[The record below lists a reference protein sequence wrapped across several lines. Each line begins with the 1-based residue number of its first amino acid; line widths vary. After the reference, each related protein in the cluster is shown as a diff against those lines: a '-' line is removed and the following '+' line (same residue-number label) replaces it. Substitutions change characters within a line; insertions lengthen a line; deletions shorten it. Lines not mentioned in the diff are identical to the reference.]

1 MKNQTSKMPFWRRR
15 SVLCIGLPTLLVFIY
30 FSMVAQPSYESQ
42 AKIIV
47 QNNDRE
53 SMMAIPGISA
63 GMIGSAGDSSIKD
76 AYLLL
81 EYMKS
86 PELIRKLD
94 DLYQIREHYASP
106 VYDQF
111 RKLNNDANFDDL
123 IAYFQKQLHLK
134 VSSDS
139 GIISL
144 SLQAFDAELAQSLL
158 TSMIEESEQTIN
170 HLNHRILSST
180 TDIAARELQ
189 KTKEDLKVIR
199 QRMFE
204 FQVSRKVISP
214 DAEIQMLL
222 LNLSEL
228 DGRILSK
235 KTELKTKEQFLK
247 EDTFE
252 LKSIRQEIIGLEGQ
266 RNEEAGSLFVQDGTS
281 IPNSAHEYESL
292 KLESE
297 FALQSYTAAL
307 AAYEKAKLEALRQEK
322 FLLTISAPTQ
332 PIDATY
338 PEPWLGT
345 LTALILVSLLY
356 GIARLVIATIL
367 DHTV

>member
-1 MKNQTSKMPFWRRR
+1 MTKQTSEFSFWRRR

-30 FSMVAQPSYESQ
+30 FAVLAKPAYESQ
-42 AKIIV
+42 AMIIV
-47 QNNDRE
+47 QNSNKE
-53 SMMAIPGISA
+53 LMMPIPVLSSGIIGGA
-63 GMIGSAGDSSIKD
+63 GNASIKD
-76 AYLLL
+76 AYVLL

-86 PELIRKLD
+86 PELIQKLD
-94 DLYQIREHYASP
+94 ASYNIREHYASP
-106 VYDQF
+106 AFDII
-111 RKLNNDANFDDL
+111 RKLKNDANFDDL
-123 IAYFQKQLHLK
+123 VGYFRSQLHLK

-144 SLQAFDAELAQSLL
+144 SVKAFDAELAQLLL
-158 TSMIEESEQTIN
+158 TAMIQQSELTIN
-170 HLNHRILSST
+170 DLNERILLST
-180 TDIAARELQ
+180 TDIAERELQ
-189 KTKEDLKVIR
+189 KTKDDLKTIR
-199 QRMFE
+199 ERMFE
-204 FQVSRKVISP
+204 FQVNRKVISP

-222 LNLSEL
+222 ANLSEL
-228 DGRILSK
+228 DARILSK

-247 EDTFE
+247 EDAFD
-252 LKSIRQEIIGLEGQ
+252 LKTIRQEISGLEAQ
-266 RNEEAGSLFVQDGTS
+266 RNEEAVKLFLEDGTS

-307 AAYEKAKLEALRQEK
+307 AAFEKAKLEALRQEK

-332 PIDATY
+332 PVDASY
-338 PEPWLGT
+338 PKPWQGT
-345 LTALILVSLLY
+345 LTAFIIISLVY